1 MNFMHFHYSSTRNCD
16 HHILLIMTG
25 NAHKE
30 SCHKLL
36 LLILVREQRLYII
49 KTDCSGKMMVAFT
62 ITRKNLF
69 NSKLILPIGAAD
81 FLFILVVLSS

>member
-1 MNFMHFHYSSTRNCD
+1 MHFHNSFTQNCD
-16 HHILLIMTG
+16 HHTLLIMTG

-36 LLILVREQRLYII
+36 SLILVREQGLYII

-62 ITRKNLF
+62 TKENTLQCEHIFL
-69 NSKLILPIGAAD
+69 IGAALSYL
-81 FLFILVVLSS
+81 FLWY